1 MVEKEK
7 SGPPGFLI
15 RRFGISRHS
24 PKEGL
29 MEVYLPIA
37 NMSVNIFL
45 LVGLGGLVGFLSGL
59 FGVGGGFLLTPLL
72 IFIGIPPTVAAASDS
87 NQIVAAASSGAYAHS
102 RMGNVDFKMGII
114 LLLGGITGGS
124 IGVEIIKVLA
134 AMGNVDFVIKL
145 VYVLVL
151 GTIGTFMFIESFGAL
166 RRNKDITEGAIALEP
181 KESVIRKISMGLPL
195 QLSFSKS
202 RMTTSAV
209 FPFILGTAVG
219 ILAAIMGVGG
229 GFIMVP
235 AMIYILGMPTIVA
248 IGTDLFQIVLTC
260 INVTIQ
266 QAIRNHTVDLVLVI
280 LLFFGSTVGAQI
292 GARVGRRLRGEQ
304 LRILLAIIVCLVMVK
319 MSIGLLVTPENLIDL
334 AKGAGGH

>member
-1 MVEKEK
+1 MD
-7 SGPPGFLI
+7 I
-15 RRFGISRHS
+15 
-24 PKEGL
+24 
-29 MEVYLPIA
+29 YLPIA
-37 NMSVNIFL
+37 NMSVNVFL

-124 IGVEIIKVLA
+124 IGVGIIKILA

-145 VYVLVL
+145 IYVVVL
-151 GTIGTFMFIESFGAL
+151 GTIGAFMFIESFGAL
-166 RRNKDITEGAIALEP
+166 RRSKDVTEMAVPLEP
-181 KESVIRKISMGLPL
+181 KESVIRKISTRLPL
-195 QLSFSKS
+195 QMKFAKS
-202 RMTTSAV
+202 RMTSSAI
-209 FPFILGTAVG
+209 FPFILGMSVG

-280 LLFFGSTVGAQI
+280 LLFFGSTIGAQI
-292 GARVGRRLRGEQ
+292 GARVSRHLRGEQ
-304 LRILLAIIVCLVMVK
+304 LRILLAVIVLLVMVK
-319 MSIGLLVTPENLIDL
+319 MLIGLLVSPDNLIDL
-334 AKGAGGH
+334 ARGGGGH

>member
-1 MVEKEK
+1 MVKER
-7 SGPPGFLI
+7 SMDI
-15 RRFGISRHS
+15 
-24 PKEGL
+24 
-29 MEVYLPIA
+29 YLPIA
-37 NMSVNIFL
+37 NMSVNVFL
-45 LVGLGGLVGFLSGL
+45 LMGLGGLVGFLSGL

-102 RMGNVDFKMGII
+102 RMGNVDFRMGII

-124 IGVEIIKVLA
+124 IGVQIIKVLA
-134 AMGNVDFVIKL
+134 ARGNVDFVIKL
-145 VYVLVL
+145 VYVFVL
-151 GTIGTFMFIESFGAL
+151 GTIGAFMFIESLGAL
-166 RRNKDITEGAIALEP
+166 RRSKAITEEAFSLEP
-181 KESVIRKISMGLPL
+181 KESMIRKMTARLPL
-195 QLSFSKS
+195 QVNFAKS

-209 FPFILGTAVG
+209 FPFILGASVG

-292 GARVGRRLRGEQ
+292 GVRVGRRLRGEQ
-304 LRILLAIIVCLVMVK
+304 LRILLGIIVLLVMGK
-319 MSIGLLVTPENLIDL
+319 MLIDLLVTPENLIGL
-334 AKGAGGH
+334 ARGGGGH

>member
-1 MVEKEK
+1 MD
-7 SGPPGFLI
+7 I
-15 RRFGISRHS
+15 
-24 PKEGL
+24 
-29 MEVYLPIA
+29 YLPIA
-37 NMSVNIFL
+37 NMSVNVFL
-45 LVGLGGLVGFLSGL
+45 LIGLGGLVGFLSGL

-124 IGVEIIKVLA
+124 IGVQIIKVLA

-145 VYVLVL
+145 VYVIVL
-151 GTIGTFMFIESFGAL
+151 GTIGAFMFIESFGAL
-166 RRNKDITEGAIALEP
+166 RRSKDITEGAMPLEP
-181 KESVIRKISMGLPL
+181 KESIIRKISTSLPL

-209 FPFILGTAVG
+209 FPFILGVSVG

-280 LLFFGSTVGAQI
+280 LLFFGSTIGAQI
-292 GARVGRRLRGEQ
+292 GARVSRHLRGEQ
-304 LRILLAIIVCLVMVK
+304 LRILLAVIVLVVMVK
-319 MSIGLLVTPENLIDL
+319 MLIGLLVSPDNLIDL
-334 AKGAGGH
+334 ARGGGGH

>member
-1 MVEKEK
+1 
-7 SGPPGFLI
+7 
-15 RRFGISRHS
+15 
-24 PKEGL
+24 
-29 MEVYLPIA
+29 MEIYLPIA
-37 NMSVNIFL
+37 NMSVNVFL

-102 RMGNVDFKMGII
+102 RMGNVDFMMGVV

-134 AMGNVDFVIKL
+134 ALGNVDFVIKV
-145 VYVLVL
+145 VYVVVL
-151 GTIGTFMFIESFGAL
+151 GTIGAFMFIESFGAL
-166 RRNKDITEGAIALEP
+166 RRSRDITGEAVPLEP
-181 KESVIRKISMGLPL
+181 KESVIRKITTRLPF
-195 QLSFSKS
+195 QINFSKS
-202 RMTTSAV
+202 RMTTSAI
-209 FPFILGTAVG
+209 FPFILGMSVG

-266 QAIRNHTVDLVLVI
+266 QAFRNHTVDLVLVI
-280 LLFFGSTVGAQI
+280 LLFFGSTIGAQV
-292 GARVGRRLRGEQ
+292 GARVSRHLRGEQ
-304 LRILLAIIVCLVMVK
+304 LRILLAGIVLLVMVK
-319 MSIGLLVTPENLIDL
+319 MLIGFLVSPDNLIDL
-334 AKGAGGH
+334 ARGGGGH

>member
-1 MVEKEK
+1 
-7 SGPPGFLI
+7 
-15 RRFGISRHS
+15 
-24 PKEGL
+24 
-29 MEVYLPIA
+29 MEIFLPIA

-114 LLLGGITGGS
+114 LLLGGITGGT
-124 IGVEIIKVLA
+124 IGVEIIKLLA

-151 GTIGTFMFIESFGAL
+151 GTIGAFMFIESFGAL
-166 RRNKDITEGAIALEP
+166 RRSKDITGGAIALEP
-181 KESVIRKISMGLPL
+181 KESLIRKISTSLPL

-209 FPFILGTAVG
+209 FPFILGAAVG

-266 QAIRNHTVDLVLVI
+266 QALRNHTVDLVLVI

-304 LRILLAIIVCLVMVK
+304 LRILLAIIVLVVMVK
-319 MSIGLLVTPENLIDL
+319 MLIGLLVSPENLIGL

>member
-1 MVEKEK
+1 LVKER
-7 SGPPGFLI
+7 SMDI
-15 RRFGISRHS
+15 
-24 PKEGL
+24 
-29 MEVYLPIA
+29 YLPIA
-37 NMSVNIFL
+37 NMSVNVFL
-45 LVGLGGLVGFLSGL
+45 LMGLGGLVGFLSGL

-102 RMGNVDFKMGII
+102 RMGNVDFRMGII

-124 IGVEIIKVLA
+124 IGVQIIKVLA
-134 AMGNVDFVIKL
+134 ARGNVDFVIKL
-145 VYVLVL
+145 VYVFVL
-151 GTIGTFMFIESFGAL
+151 GTIGAFMFIESLGAL
-166 RRNKDITEGAIALEP
+166 RRSKAITEEAFSLEP
-181 KESVIRKISMGLPL
+181 KESMIRKMTARLPL
-195 QLSFSKS
+195 QVNFAKS

-209 FPFILGTAVG
+209 FPFILGASVG

-292 GARVGRRLRGEQ
+292 GVRVGRRLRGEQ
-304 LRILLAIIVCLVMVK
+304 LRILLGIIVLLVMGK
-319 MSIGLLVTPENLIDL
+319 MLIDLLVTPENLIGL
-334 AKGAGGH
+334 ARGGGGH

>member
-1 MVEKEK
+1 MD
-7 SGPPGFLI
+7 I
-15 RRFGISRHS
+15 
-24 PKEGL
+24 
-29 MEVYLPIA
+29 YLPIA
-37 NMSVNIFL
+37 NMSVNVLL

-114 LLLGGITGGS
+114 LLLGGIVGGS
-124 IGVEIIKVLA
+124 IGVQIIKVLA
-134 AMGNVDFVIKL
+134 AIGNVDFVIKL
-145 VYVLVL
+145 IYVIIL
-151 GTIGTFMFIESFGAL
+151 GTIGFFMFIESFSAL
-166 RRNKDITEGAIALEP
+166 KRREDIQGGSIPMEP
-181 KESVIRKISMGLPL
+181 KESAVHRMAAKLPW
-195 QLSFSKS
+195 QMKFDKS
-202 RMTTSAV
+202 RMSTSALL
-209 FPFILGTAVG
+209 PFSLGISVG

-235 AMIYILGMPTIVA
+235 SMIYILGMPTIVA

-280 LLFFGSTVGAQI
+280 LLFFGSTIGAQI
-292 GARVGRRLRGEQ
+292 GARVSRRLRGEQ
-304 LRILLAIIVCLVMVK
+304 LRILLAIIVLSVMIK
-319 MSIGLLVTPENLIDL
+319 MLLDLLVTPDNLITL
-334 AKGAGGH
+334 ARGAGGH

>member
-1 MVEKEK
+1 MD
-7 SGPPGFLI
+7 I
-15 RRFGISRHS
+15 
-24 PKEGL
+24 
-29 MEVYLPIA
+29 YLPIA

-151 GTIGTFMFIESFGAL
+151 GTIGAFMFIESLGAL
-166 RRNKDITEGAIALEP
+166 RRSKEITEGAIPLEP
-181 KESVIRKISMGLPL
+181 KESVVRKISTSLPL
-195 QLSFSKS
+195 QLNFSKS
-202 RMTTSAV
+202 RMTTSAI
-209 FPFILGTAVG
+209 FPFILGAAVG

-304 LRILLAIIVCLVMVK
+304 LRILLAIIVLVVMVK
-319 MSIGLLVTPENLIDL
+319 MLISLLATPGNLIDL
-334 AKGAGGH
+334 AKGGGGH